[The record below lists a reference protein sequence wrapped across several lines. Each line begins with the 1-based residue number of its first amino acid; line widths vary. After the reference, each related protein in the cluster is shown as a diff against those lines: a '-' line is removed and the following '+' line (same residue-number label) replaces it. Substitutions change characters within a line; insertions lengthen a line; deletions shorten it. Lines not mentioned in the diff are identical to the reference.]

1 MDIIGINKKIM
12 NFNNTEQKDNLAN
25 SSFPCEAMDGRRAVC
40 WRMF

>member
-25 SSFPCEAMDGRRAVC
+25 SSFPREA
-40 WRMF
+40 